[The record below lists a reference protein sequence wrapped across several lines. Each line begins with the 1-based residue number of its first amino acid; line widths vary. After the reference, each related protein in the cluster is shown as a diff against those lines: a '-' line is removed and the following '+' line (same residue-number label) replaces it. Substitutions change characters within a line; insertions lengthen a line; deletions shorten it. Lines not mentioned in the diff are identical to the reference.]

1 MRRALAVLTI
11 AILGLPLLASPAGA
25 GECLGSI
32 EITDA
37 GYTPETE
44 TASMPSFGGPLICW
58 TNNGTTAHTAT
69 SNKGFF
75 DTGQIMAKGFQG
87 EVLPGAGR
95 YGYHCDLHPG
105 QHSGVVKIRPLASAT
120 TATVGDEI
128 TLYIGTGEFKG
139 YNWDLQRKIGDGQ
152 WVTIRSAGGSQV
164 VVRPSRTGTFWYRAR
179 TRNFV
184 ADEVTGWSP
193 ARKVIVTAA

>member
-1 MRRALAVLTI
+1 MRRVAILTI
-11 AILGLPLLASPAGA
+11 AVLAIPLVASPAEA
-25 GECLGSI
+25 GGCLGSV
-32 EITDA
+32 EISDA

-44 TASMPSFGGPLICW
+44 TASMPSFGGPLFCW

-75 DTGQIMAKGFQG
+75 DTGQILAKDSQG

-95 YGYHCDLHPG
+95 YGYHCELHEG
-105 QHSGVVKIRPLASAT
+105 IAGVVKVRPLASTA

-164 VVRPSRTGTFWYRAR
+164 VVKPSRTGTFWYRAR
-179 TRNFV
+179 TRDFTT
-184 ADEVTGWSP
+184 DEVTGWSP
-193 ARKVIVTAA
+193 ARKVIVTT

>member
-1 MRRALAVLTI
+1 MRRVLAALTI
-11 AILGLPLLASPAGA
+11 AILVLPLVASPAGA

-32 EITDA
+32 QITDL

-75 DTGQIMAKGFQG
+75 DTGEIMAKGFEG
-87 EVLPGAGR
+87 VVLQGAGR
-95 YGYHCDLHPG
+95 YGYHCDLHEG
-105 QHSGVVKIRPLASAT
+105 ITGVVKVRPRASAT
-120 TATVGDEI
+120 EATVGDEI

-179 TRNFV
+179 TRDFV

-193 ARKVIVTAA
+193 ARKVVVTAA